1 MTLSFFLDLDD
12 GEVDDAMDEEEEEEE
27 EEEAYEAFPVQNSYW
42 KANEAGTMIRQRG
55 AWGIYR

>member
-1 MTLSFFLDLDD
+1 MTLSFFLDL
-12 GEVDDAMDEEEEEEE
+12 ELDDAMDEEEEEEE
-27 EEEAYEAFPVQNSYW
+27 AYEAYPVQNSYW

>member
-12 GEVDDAMDEEEEEEE
+12 GEVDDAMDEEE

>member
-12 GEVDDAMDEEEEEEE
+12 GEVDDAMDEK